1 MTDKLYVVSY
11 VEDYDGYECS
21 YHKTRKGALK
31 YIMQR
36 QYEHWDLCRYVGGYD
51 ELFFSIR
58 EKELSE

>member
-11 VEDYDGYECS
+11 VEPYDVYECS

-31 YIMQR
+31 YIMKR
-36 QYEHWDLCRYVGGYD
+36 NYEHWELCRYVSGYD